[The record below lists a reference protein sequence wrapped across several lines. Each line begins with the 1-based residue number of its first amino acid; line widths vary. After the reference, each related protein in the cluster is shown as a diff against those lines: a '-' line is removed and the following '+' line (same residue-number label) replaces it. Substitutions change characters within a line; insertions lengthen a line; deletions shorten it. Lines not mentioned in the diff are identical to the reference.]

1 MSQISNSTPHWW
13 MVNKE
18 ASETQVE
25 RSGQKNEE
33 VKKRSKEEK
42 AHNKD
47 KRKVGCNVSDV
58 RTTLLRCAFFPP

>member
-1 MSQISNSTPHWW
+1 

-42 AHNKD
+42 AHNM
-47 KRKVGCNVSDV
+47 RTSDLSQ
-58 RTTLLRCAFFPP
+58 TTACCGGVDVETSEET